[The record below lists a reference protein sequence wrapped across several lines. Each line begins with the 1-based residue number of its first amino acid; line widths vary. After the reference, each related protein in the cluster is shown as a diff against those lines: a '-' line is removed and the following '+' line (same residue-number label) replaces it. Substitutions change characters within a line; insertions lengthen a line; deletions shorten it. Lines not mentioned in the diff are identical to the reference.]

1 MTIASP
7 RLGDVLPTQLV
18 AAREAVHHAA
28 QLVALVGASYL
39 EPQADDSH
47 TSLTWVDAQTALAG
61 LTIPAERP
69 FRIALRLPDL
79 SLAMLDDGSADV
91 AQRLSLDG
99 KRRDEALDWLRAS
112 IAKRGLDAQQLRSA
126 LHFSIATASTD
137 TGAPFELPGGGTAEE
152 LARWYSGASSI
163 LEAERARRAG
173 AGPVRCWP
181 HHFDIATLV
190 RLPAGGALQTI
201 GIGLSP
207 GDDSYA
213 EPYYYVSPF
222 PAPTTPLPPLDAGAW
237 HTSGWSGAVL
247 TGSAIVAQG
256 SADAERALIR
266 RFIDDAVERLR
277 AGY

>member
-1 MTIASP
+1 MP
-7 RLGDVLPTQLV
+7 PTQLV
-18 AAREAVHHAA
+18 AAREIVHHAA

-47 TSLTWVDAQTALAG
+47 TSLAWLDAQSALTG

-69 FRIALRLPDL
+69 FRIALRVSDL
-79 SLAMLDDGSADV
+79 TLVLLEASRESA
-91 AQRLSLDG
+91 RHFPLNG
-99 KRRDEALDWLRAS
+99 KRRDEALDWLRSA
-112 IAKRGLDAQQLRSA
+112 IAKRGCDPRRLRTA
-126 LHFSIATASTD
+126 LHFTIGQHPTD
-137 TGAPFELPGGGTAEE
+137 SGAAFELPHGGTAEE
-152 LARWYSGASSI
+152 LARWYAGASTI

-190 RLPAGGALQTI
+190 RLPADRALETI

-222 PAPTTPLPPLDAGAW
+222 PAPTPPLPPLDIGSW
-237 HTSGWSGAVL
+237 HARGWTGAVL
-247 TGSAIVAQG
+247 TGSAIVAQT
-256 SADAERALIR
+256 SFDAERALIAG
-266 RFIDDAVERLR
+266 FIDDAVTRLL
-277 AGY
+277 APATLQP